1 MLDNIKYLLSL
12 KSVDKDIS
20 EKNYDLALEKLNSL
34 IKEEYKPSETFLKRG
49 RLCHKLLMLD
59 DAYSDF
65 TYIITHCVKKEEAY
79 YERVA
84 LNYEMSNYYE
94 AIMDANKILGWDEDN
109 FNIKRIKFLSF
120 VFSSQEDI
128 AKGIIYM
135 VLQTIGGAAVLSAL
149 NGPIKDFVLI
159 GNLTKFPQC
168 HEVFP
173 NMEKIYGVRFHIP
186 PYAEY
191 RTAIGAAL
199 AYLSK
204 H

>member
-1 MLDNIKYLLSL
+1 MIKSNS
-12 KSVDKDIS
+12 KGFKNDKDIS

-94 AIMDANKILGWDEDN
+94 AIMDCLLYTSPSPRD
-109 FNIKRIKFLSF
+109 S
-120 VFSSQEDI
+120 
-128 AKGIIYM
+128 
-135 VLQTIGGAAVLSAL
+135 
-149 NGPIKDFVLI
+149 
-159 GNLTKFPQC
+159 
-168 HEVFP
+168 
-173 NMEKIYGVRFHIP
+173 
-186 PYAEY
+186 
-191 RTAIGAAL
+191 
-199 AYLSK
+199 
-204 H
+204 

>member
-109 FNIKRIKFLSF
+109 FNIKI
-120 VFSSQEDI
+120 
-128 AKGIIYM
+128 
-135 VLQTIGGAAVLSAL
+135 
-149 NGPIKDFVLI
+149 
-159 GNLTKFPQC
+159 
-168 HEVFP
+168 
-173 NMEKIYGVRFHIP
+173 
-186 PYAEY
+186 
-191 RTAIGAAL
+191 
-199 AYLSK
+199 
-204 H
+204 